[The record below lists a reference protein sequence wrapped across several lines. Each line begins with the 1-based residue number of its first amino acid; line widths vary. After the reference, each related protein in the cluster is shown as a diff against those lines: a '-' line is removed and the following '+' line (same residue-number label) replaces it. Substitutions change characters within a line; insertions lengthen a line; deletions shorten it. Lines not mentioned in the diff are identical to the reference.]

1 VVKTKIEESNCA
13 VFCIQETKRPTKF
26 APKRFNK
33 FAFHP
38 CEGASGGIFIALNE
52 NLLAGNVIHSSK
64 FAITVHFSS
73 AHNAEQWKLTT
84 IYGPCHGQDR
94 MEFINWLNNIQI
106 SDQENWMFIGDFNF
120 HRSLEN
126 KNREGGNMH
135 DVMIFNEVISNLA
148 LQEIPLKGRS
158 YT

>member
-1 VVKTKIEESNCA
+1 
-13 VFCIQETKRPTKF
+13 
-26 APKRFNK
+26 
-33 FAFHP
+33 
-38 CEGASGGIFIALNE
+38 
-52 NLLAGNVIHSSK
+52 
-64 FAITVHFSS
+64 
-73 AHNAEQWKLTT
+73 
-84 IYGPCHGQDR
+84 
-94 MEFINWLNNIQI
+94 
-106 SDQENWMFIGDFNF
+106 MFIGDFNF